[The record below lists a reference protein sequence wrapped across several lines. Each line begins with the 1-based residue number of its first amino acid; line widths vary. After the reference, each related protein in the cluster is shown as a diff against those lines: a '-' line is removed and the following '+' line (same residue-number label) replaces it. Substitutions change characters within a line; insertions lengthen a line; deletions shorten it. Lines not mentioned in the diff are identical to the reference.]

1 MPDSD
6 DAYVPSSIS
15 QRVCGLRRTPTD
27 AEEHVSEQNS
37 TERQRQERAEFVEAF
52 NKQAWQPGQRPRLR
66 VRVLA
71 GGAAVIVAAGVAYGA
86 GVLDSYDH
94 RKAAKD
100 RERKVALAAQTR
112 QALTPA
118 SPPPYAVP
126 GVTTT
131 PTPVPAPASKPTL
144 APTSEPAEPRTKK
157 KGTVR
162 VAEAP
167 GARRPTSLKFS
178 TARDLL
184 LVNVMT
190 GKCADL
196 PGNGKGRLDG
206 PVVQHTCRKTAKDNQ
221 RWDLVVKKGTGPNG
235 ADLFTI
241 RNSKD
246 GLCAGPPAGATTGVV
261 RLTEQHC
268 GSRLWYLEEK
278 HSGQFWIHSRSAG
291 GKCLDVEGARAEDA
305 SLTVWPCDPN
315 DDHLWAFTPTS

>member
-6 DAYVPSSIS
+6 DAYVPSLIS

-167 GARRPTSLKFS
+167 GARRPTSLKLS

-221 RWDLVVKKGTGPNG
+221 RW
-235 ADLFTI
+235 
-241 RNSKD
+241 
-246 GLCAGPPAGATTGVV
+246 
-261 RLTEQHC
+261 
-268 GSRLWYLEEK
+268 
-278 HSGQFWIHSRSAG
+278 
-291 GKCLDVEGARAEDA
+291 
-305 SLTVWPCDPN
+305 
-315 DDHLWAFTPTS
+315 